1 MVKQPSQGKI
11 PPRIKMFFLILYL
24 MFSSL
29 TSFIEVV
36 RTMPE
41 LKVKS
46 YKNVF
51 IVLSSLCRCIVLLGT
66 GGFPRFY

>member
-51 IVLSSLCRCIVLLGT
+51 YCFIKFMSLHCVVGH
-66 GGFPRFY
+66 GGVS